1 MSALVSQPLHT
12 LDSTPAAPPA
22 AGSSR
27 IGGKSSTVAIA
38 CNRLVKRYGDVEV
51 VHDFQF
57 EVEENEFVVF
67 LGPSGCGKSTILR
80 MIAGLE
86 EISGGE
92 LVIGGKV
99 VTDLPPRD
107 RGIAMVFQNYALYP
121 HMSVYDNIA
130 FGLRRLKVAKPEI
143 QRRVGEV
150 AATLGL
156 DPYLQRKPTELSG
169 GQQQR
174 VAIARAMIKTP
185 KVFLFDEPLSNLDAK
200 LRNHMRIE
208 IAKLHQALKT
218 TTVYVTHDQHE
229 AMTLADRIVLLR
241 EGRIEQVGTPR
252 EIFER
257 PLTRYVAGFIGT
269 PPMNLLDMSVRQSAD
284 GFELFGDCGALS
296 IGSDRFDLAS
306 RERVTLGVRPAHLE
320 LLPEASGHSAF
331 SGVVDLV
338 EYLGNEAL
346 VTFSRAG
353 VEIGAIVSSDRC
365 PQVGQRVG
373 SLVQEH
379 NLHLFDFASG
389 KSLAR

>member
-1 MSALVSQPLHT
+1 MNALVSPRVQP
-12 LDSTPAAPPA
+12 APTIIC
-22 AGSSR
+22 S
-27 IGGKSSTVAIA
+27 
-38 CNRLVKRYGDVEV
+38 NLVKRYGELEV
-51 VHDFQF
+51 VHDFSF
-57 EVEENEFVVF
+57 EVQENEFVVF

-86 EISGGE
+86 AISGGE

-130 FGLRRLKVAKPEI
+130 FGLRRLKTPQPEI
-143 QRRVGEV
+143 DRRVREV
-150 AATLGL
+150 GVTLGL
-156 DPYLQRKPTELSG
+156 EPYLQRKPAELSG

-200 LRNHMRIE
+200 LRNHMRVE
-208 IAKLHQALKT
+208 IARLHQSLKT

-257 PLTRYVAGFIGT
+257 PSTRYVAGFIGT
-269 PPMNLLDMSVRQSAD
+269 PPMNLFDMSARRGAD
-284 GFELFGDCGALS
+284 GFELFGDCGTVS
-296 IGSDRFDLAS
+296 IRSNRFDLKHS
-306 RERVTLGVRPAHLE
+306 DRVTLGVRPGHLE
-320 LLPEASGHSAF
+320 LMPEATGDNVL
-331 SGVVDLV
+331 SGVVELV
-338 EYLGNEAL
+338 EYLGNETL
-346 VTFSRAG
+346 VSFSRAG
-353 VEIGAIVSSDRC
+353 VEIGAIVSSGRC
-365 PQVGQRVG
+365 PQVGDRI
-373 SLVQEH
+373 SFTVQERH
-379 NLHLFDFASG
+379 LHLFDFNSG
-389 KSLAR
+389 RSLTRTA

>member
-1 MSALVSQPLHT
+1 M
-12 LDSTPAAPPA
+12 AA
-22 AGSSR
+22 
-27 IGGKSSTVAIA
+27 IL
-38 CNRLVKRYGDVEV
+38 CNNLVKRYGELTV
-51 VHDFQF
+51 VHDFNF
-57 EVEENEFVVF
+57 EVQENEFVVF

-86 EISGGE
+86 DISSGE

-130 FGLRRLKVAKPEI
+130 FGLKRLKTPPQEI
-143 QRRVGEV
+143 DRRVREV
-150 AATLGL
+150 GNTLGL
-156 DPYLQRKPTELSG
+156 EPYLQRKPAELSG

-200 LRNHMRIE
+200 LRNHMRLE
-208 IAKLHQALKT
+208 IARLHQSLKT

-257 PLTRYVAGFIGT
+257 PRTRYVAGFIGT
-269 PPMNLLDMSVRQSAD
+269 PPMNLFDMSVRRHAD
-284 GFELFGDCGALS
+284 GYELFGDCGTVSVGAS
-296 IGSDRFDLAS
+296 RFDLAHCD
-306 RERVTLGVRPAHLE
+306 RVTLGVRPGHLE
-320 LLPEASGHSAF
+320 RVPEASGDRVF
-331 SGVVDLV
+331 SGVVELV

-346 VTFSRAG
+346 VSFSRAG
-353 VEIGAIVSSDRC
+353 VEIGAIVSSDQC
-365 PQVGQRVG
+365 PQLGDRV
-373 SLVQEH
+373 SFSAPEQH
-379 NLHLFDFASG
+379 LHLFDLDSG
-389 KSLAR
+389 RTLGRGG